1 MCMYVCICKHTSPA
15 HFYTLIHACKQTSY
29 FLLHVLRRLQ
39 RMCLQPP
46 EACPP
51 CNTHTACH
59 HIHVPH
65 AYKPVKHTHMLL
77 LTALE
82 VMWGP
87 GTRPQAA
94 SWSDCR
100 RDTCSGTHA
109 QGWELWLSNVWLHKL
124 GCSWLCLSLVYYSSL
139 TEAPLQLTSRLS
151 DLSCLGVLHETSTAQ
166 TPAALS
172 SLRPTLKCL
181 SATPIT

>member
-1 MCMYVCICKHTSPA
+1 MYTHTHALQTIVTHSYMHASRLRISSCMSYAGFS
-15 HFYTLIHACKQTSY
+15 ACACS
-29 FLLHVLRRLQ
+29 HLRRVHL
-39 RMCLQPP
+39 
-46 EACPP
+46 A
-51 CNTHTACH
+51 NTHTARH

-65 AYKPVKHTHMLL
+65 AYKPVTHMLL
-77 LTALE
+77 LTRLK

-94 SWSDCR
+94 SWSYCCWDS
-100 RDTCSGTHA
+100 CSGTYA

-124 GCSWLCLSLVYYSSL
+124 RCSWLCLSLVYYSSL

-151 DLSCLGVLHETSTAQ
+151 NLSCLGVLHETSTAQ